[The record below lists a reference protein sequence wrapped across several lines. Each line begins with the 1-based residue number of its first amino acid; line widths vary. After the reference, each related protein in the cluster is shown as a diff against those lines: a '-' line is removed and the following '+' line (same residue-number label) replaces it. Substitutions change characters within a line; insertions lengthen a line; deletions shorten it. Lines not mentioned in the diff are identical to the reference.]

1 MSAVFKWFTAVVGS
15 CPTGNMKTVEYSNLR
30 KPVTKQQAAETLVN
44 RNGAKISKMKIN
56 RDGRN
61 RSEMRRIGI
70 EMVFQYPDV

>member
-1 MSAVFKWFTAVVGS
+1 
-15 CPTGNMKTVEYSNLR
+15 MKTVEYSNLR
-30 KPVTKQQAAETLVN
+30 KPVTKQRAAETLVN